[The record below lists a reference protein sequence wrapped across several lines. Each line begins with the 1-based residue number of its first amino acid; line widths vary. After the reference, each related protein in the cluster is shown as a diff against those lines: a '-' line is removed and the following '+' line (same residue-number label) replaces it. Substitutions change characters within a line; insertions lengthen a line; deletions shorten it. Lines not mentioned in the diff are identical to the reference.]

1 MNYKIVSKTVRYPR
15 LNAITNQVNIL
26 WMSMK
31 KKERRISRKD
41 PLSYKIRRKDTDRLS
56 NKNNAALLLE
66 FPPSLKVVRSSDRYQ
81 NDVLEIL

>member
-1 MNYKIVSKTVRYPR
+1 LDEYEI
-15 LNAITNQVNIL
+15 
-26 WMSMK
+26 
-31 KKERRISRKD
+31 KERRISRKD